1 MERADDEAAGRYR
14 ARLYAAREKAAG
26 ATEERDQAVKERD
39 EAKGEG
45 DSLALAHEKGG
56 LGPVQARDSA
66 TPACGPQRTDQ
77 EPQGEHRADCRLG
90 VLPAAAE
97 QGLVAGSGQGAA
109 DELDGPGRE
118 PHRAPGCGMAGRNLE
133 GRRRPPGQ
141 RRRRVRLRDGAAGWV
156 SAPGPTGAG
165 TPVAGR
171 RWWRGRAFWPSAI
184 GNAPVHPWAR

>member
-39 EAKGEG
+39 EAKG
-45 DSLALAHEKGG
+45 A
-56 LGPVQARDSA
+56 
-66 TPACGPQRTDQ
+66 PACGPQRTDQ